1 MYPDPGT
8 GMRTDRRGKRGEGGH
23 DEADRRG
30 GEAQTGRRGG
40 ERVKGEG
47 KVKTGKEA

>member
-30 GEAQTGRRGG
+30 GKRRRA
-40 ERVKGEG
+40 EGEG
-47 KVKTGKEA
+47 RE